1 MAKGQKASRKC
12 NLEYEE
18 LGGFVVVGLHEFGGE
33 GESKEAVGELL
44 QEKKE
49 RNHGV

>member
-18 LGGFVVVGLHEFGGE
+18 RGGLAIVRLHEFGGK
-33 GESKEAVGELL
+33 GESEESVGELQ

-49 RNHGV
+49 